1 MQFIEHEKHV
11 EVCLGLLEGVKN
23 KNPKIVAASV
33 ETLTQAL
40 REFGTSVVQ
49 LMPLFKEL
57 PKLFQHRD
65 KNVRNATKDFF
76 VESYCWVGAGAVKS
90 HLEKIPK
97 IEQNIKECEE
107 AWKDLPQKVF
117 LFSFP

>member
-1 MQFIEHEKHV
+1 
-11 EVCLGLLEGVKN
+11 
-23 KNPKIVAASV
+23 
-33 ETLTQAL
+33 
-40 REFGTSVVQ
+40 
-49 LMPLFKEL
+49 MPLFKEL

-76 VESYCWVGAGAVKS
+76 VEAYCWVGAGAVKS

-107 AWKDLPQKVF
+107 AWKDSQQKVF
-117 LFSFP
+117 LILYATFIIFVETTDSVFQASASGKRSGGG